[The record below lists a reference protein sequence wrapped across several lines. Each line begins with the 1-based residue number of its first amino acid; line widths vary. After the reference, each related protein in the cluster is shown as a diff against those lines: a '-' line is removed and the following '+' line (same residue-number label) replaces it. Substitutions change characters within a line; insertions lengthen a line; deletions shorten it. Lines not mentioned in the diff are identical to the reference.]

1 MEKILIE
8 IYDCYGNSAE
18 VTKKATSF
26 VIESIDELGEALED
40 ENYEWLAEIG
50 DPDYGD
56 FANGNVDSVI
66 IDYTGDWD
74 DPVAYKLVRYSY
86 EEKLNQIQETYQKEQ
101 EELNKLFNI

>member
-1 MEKILIE
+1 MENILIE

>member
-1 MEKILIE
+1 MDKILIE
-8 IYDCYGNSAE
+8 IYDCYGSSAE

-26 VIESIDELGEALED
+26 VIESMDELVEALED

-50 DPDYGD
+50 DMDYGD
-56 FANGNVDSVI
+56 FANGNVESVI

-74 DPVAYKLVRYSY
+74 DPIAYKLVRYSY
-86 EEKLNQIQETYQKEQ
+86 EEKLNQIQATYQKEQ

>member
-26 VIESIDELGEALED
+26 VIESMDELGEALED

-50 DPDYGD
+50 DPDYED
-56 FANGNVDSVI
+56 FANGKRTLKDKHHN
-66 IDYTGDWD
+66 
-74 DPVAYKLVRYSY
+74 
-86 EEKLNQIQETYQKEQ
+86 
-101 EELNKLFNI
+101 